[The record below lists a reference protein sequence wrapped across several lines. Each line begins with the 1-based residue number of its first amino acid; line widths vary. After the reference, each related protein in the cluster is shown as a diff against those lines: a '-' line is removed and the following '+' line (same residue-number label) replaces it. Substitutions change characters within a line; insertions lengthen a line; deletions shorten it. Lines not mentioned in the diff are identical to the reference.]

1 MFSHTSSKRNQKF
14 EDTYLLLS
22 ILVQYVFFLAVTKNG
37 NALNGLDEG
46 DDFTNHFSA
55 SLLWNFKKSDQ
66 VMEDLFEFYSK
77 INKKWTSS
85 KKVTGNCLVERHC
98 PVWWLFVLNTVCQL
112 NKTLLFDAA
121 PLRISCR
128 WTKVASTVVS
138 WLESRLMKLRTC
150 YVVSEV
156 EDNSKLP
163 GSLKQ

>member
-22 ILVQYVFFLAVTKNG
+22 ILVQYVFFLAATKNG

-77 INKKWTSS
+77 INKKWILHP
-85 KKVTGNCLVERHC
+85 K
-98 PVWWLFVLNTVCQL
+98 
-112 NKTLLFDAA
+112 
-121 PLRISCR
+121 
-128 WTKVASTVVS
+128 
-138 WLESRLMKLRTC
+138 
-150 YVVSEV
+150 
-156 EDNSKLP
+156 KLP
-163 GSLKQ
+163 VIV